1 MVLVMCHVV
10 CPSVQRSKTRIARIV
25 PAIRSIQQIPRV
37 LQRRVVLACASTLDL
52 RCYPHPVNLGC
63 MQPVG
68 GSFHENL
75 VHEVVREV
83 AGDLVEEVVLKDIF
97 THPQTGRLS
106 HCYRINYRCL
116 DRSLTNEEVDELQW
130 DIRARLEK
138 FLSVQLR

>member
-1 MVLVMCHVV
+1 
-10 CPSVQRSKTRIARIV
+10 
-25 PAIRSIQQIPRV
+25 
-37 LQRRVVLACASTLDL
+37 
-52 RCYPHPVNLGC
+52 

-68 GSFHENL
+68 GLFHENL

-97 THPQTGRLS
+97 THPQTGRVS

-138 FLSVQLR
+138 FPSVQLR